1 MTATFCPGCGA
12 QIPDD
17 ARLCAGCG
25 AARPGTSPMAPP
37 ADPPHGTTR
46 DRDAGDPVQT
56 WTSGFWPFK
65 STITLHPNRIVYT
78 TVGAPELVI
87 ALRQV
92 EAVEAP
98 LWPRSRNFVR
108 IRTGGKVHDLF
119 VRGKGPEV
127 RGAISAALP

>member
-1 MTATFCPGCGA
+1 MSPCPASVAGALATVHYLGA
-12 QIPDD
+12 
-17 ARLCAGCG
+17 
-25 AARPGTSPMAPP
+25 SP
-37 ADPPHGTTR
+37 
-46 DRDAGDPVQT
+46 
-56 WTSGFWPFK
+56 
-65 STITLHPNRIVYT
+65 TITLHPNRIVYT

-127 RGAISAALP
+127 RDAISAALP

>member
-1 MTATFCPGCGA
+1 MTATSCTGCGA

-17 ARLCAGCG
+17 ARFCAGCG
-25 AARPGTSPMAPP
+25 AARPGANPMGSP
-37 ADPPHGTTR
+37 ADPPHGTPR
-46 DRDAGDPVQT
+46 DRDAGAPVQT

-65 STITLHPNRIVYT
+65 ATITLHPNRIVYT

-98 LWPRSRNFVR
+98 PWPASGNIVR
-108 IRTGGKVHDLF
+108 IRTAGKMHDLIA
-119 VRGKGPEV
+119 RGKGQEL
-127 RGAISAALP
+127 RDAISAALP